1 MMHLYTLL
9 ASADAAEKVADIAE
23 RDPHGVIISIV
34 SIAIVFIVLTILYI
48 AYELTGAIVKRW
60 FVKTKDGH
68 FVVEDNL
75 NSSGNEHHDQE
86 SYVIT
91 INRKSTSAQK
101 TIDRGTRINA
111 QVVEDENAPQQNKTT
126 ASNDGTVRSP
136 LPGTILKIFVK
147 EGDIVKAGD
156 PVAVL
161 EAMKMENTIEA
172 EQNGTVT
179 KIHVSQGDSVME
191 GSEILSIE

>member
-1 MMHLYTLL
+1 M
-9 ASADAAEKVADIAE
+9 
-23 RDPHGVIISIV
+23 
-34 SIAIVFIVLTILYI
+34 
-48 AYELTGAIVKRW
+48 
-60 FVKTKDGH
+60 
-68 FVVEDNL
+68 
-75 NSSGNEHHDQE
+75 
-86 SYVIT
+86 
-91 INRKSTSAQK
+91 
-101 TIDRGTRINA
+101 
-111 QVVEDENAPQQNKTT
+111 VEDENVPQQNKTT

-136 LPGTILKIFVK
+136 LPGTILKISVK
-147 EGDIVKAGD
+147 EGDIVRAGD

>member
-48 AYELTGAIVKRW
+48 AYELTGVIVKRW

-111 QVVEDENAPQQNKTT
+111 QVVEDENTPQQNKAT

-136 LPGTILKIFVK
+136 LPGTILKISVK
-147 EGDIVKAGD
+147 EGDIVRAGD

>member
-111 QVVEDENAPQQNKTT
+111 QVVEDENVPQQNKTT
-126 ASNDGTVRSP
+126 APNDGTVRSP
-136 LPGTILKIFVK
+136 LPGTILKISVK
-147 EGDIVKAGD
+147 EGDIVRAGD

>member
-111 QVVEDENAPQQNKTT
+111 QVVEDENVPQQNKTT

-136 LPGTILKIFVK
+136 LPGTILKISVK
-147 EGDIVKAGD
+147 EGDIVRAGD